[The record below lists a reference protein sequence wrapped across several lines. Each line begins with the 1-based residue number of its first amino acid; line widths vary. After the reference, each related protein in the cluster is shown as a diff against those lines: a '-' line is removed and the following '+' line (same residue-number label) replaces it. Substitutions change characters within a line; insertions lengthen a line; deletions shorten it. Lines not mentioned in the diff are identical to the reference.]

1 MSYMTPARL
10 EVLSMSDRTRSIVSV
25 RQRRDEANRQAR
37 IDNGHDV
44 ATLRSIAYYGSRQDP
59 VSLAELTTRARKALP
74 KGTFAI
80 PETRSYPIPD
90 EAHARN
96 ALARVAQ
103 HGTPEEK
110 ARVRAAVKRK
120 FPNIKTTE

>member
-1 MSYMTPARL
+1 
-10 EVLSMSDRTRSIVSV
+10 MSDRSRAMQSS
-25 RQRRDEANRQAR
+25 RQRRDAAIRQER
-37 IDNGHDV
+37 INNGFDV
-44 ATLRSIAYYGSRQDP
+44 ATRRSIAYYGDRQDH
-59 VSLAELTTRARKALP
+59 LELSELSSRARKALP

-90 EAHARN
+90 ESHARN

-110 ARVRAAVKRK
+110 RRVKAAVRRK
-120 FPNIKTTE
+120 FPKIKSP

>member
-1 MSYMTPARL
+1 
-10 EVLSMSDRTRSIVSV
+10 MSDRSRSIVSV
-25 RQRRDEANRQAR
+25 RQQRDAQNRQAR
-37 IDNGHDV
+37 IDNGFDV

-103 HGTPEEK
+103 HGTPEEQ

-120 FPNIKTTE
+120 FPNIKIT

>member
-1 MSYMTPARL
+1 MSTESRN
-10 EVLSMSDRTRSIVSV
+10 VTSV
-25 RQRRDEANRQAR
+25 RQQRAAQMRQAR
-37 IDNGHDV
+37 IEAGHDV
-44 ATLRSIAYYGSRQDP
+44 ASPRSIGYYGDRQDR
-59 VSLAELTTRARKALP
+59 VDLAELTTKARKALP

-103 HGTPEEK
+103 FGTPEEK

-120 FPNIKTTE
+120 FPNIKMED